1 MNRVILVGRLARDP
15 EKRVTQ
21 SGKSVVSMVLAVDR
35 RFSRKA
41 RENGQQT
48 ADFISLVAWDKLA
61 DVCANNLE
69 KGRRIGIE
77 GRLQTRSY
85 EAKDGSK
92 RYVTE
97 VVMDEMEFLDSR
109 NEQGQGARSGG
120 YDSHPSDSYAQSA
133 PADQGAL
140 GSESVGEE
148 DIPF

>member
-1 MNRVILVGRLARDP
+1 MNKVILVGRLARDP
-15 EKRVTQ
+15 EKRATQ

-61 DVCANNLE
+61 DVCANNLK

-85 EAKDGSK
+85 EAKDGIK
-92 RYVTE
+92 HYVTE
-97 VVMDEMEFLDSR
+97 VVMDEMEFLDS
-109 NEQGQGARSGG
+109 S
-120 YDSHPSDSYAQSA
+120 PSKAEA
-133 PADQGAL
+133 
-140 GSESVGEE
+140 ESPQPEGVQV
-148 DIPF
+148 PF